1 MNAKDIAKHT
11 VIIML
16 WLIAIGAVI
25 ALLAG
30 CEALRGFDQRTG
42 RFLVKADCERNKVD
56 VEFNLDQQKDDKSIK
71 VTR

>member
-1 MNAKDIAKHT
+1 MKRILI
-11 VIIML
+11 VIL
-16 WLIAIGAVI
+16 WVIAIGAVI
-25 ALLAG
+25 ALLVG
-30 CEALRGFDQRTG
+30 CEALRGLDHRTG